1 MSERKNETSLL
12 TPLLDSYEKIG
23 AINHLDGSHLP
34 VRESVS
40 AILAILRELLFPG
53 FFELKTLTLNDLAG
67 VTEKKI
73 KDVQRLLTEEIRKSL
88 CYRSERPCG
97 KTESCKKQAQN
108 LTQDFLGEL
117 PALREILKKD
127 LQANFEGDPAAVSE
141 DEVLLSYPGF
151 QALSVFRLA
160 HFLYQKQV
168 PLIPRMMTEIAH
180 SETGID
186 IHPGAQIGHYFC
198 IDHGTG
204 IVIGET
210 AVIGQHVKLY
220 QGVTIGALSV
230 GKSAL
235 EEKRH
240 PTIEDQVTVYA
251 GTTILGGQTV
261 IGAHSIIGGNVW
273 LTASVP
279 PNSKI
284 YLSADRKQVQ
294 EPRSER

>member
-1 MSERKNETSLL
+1 MKNDPSLL
-12 TPLLDSYEKIG
+12 TPLLASYEKIG

-40 AILAILRELLFPG
+40 DILEILRELLFPG
-53 FFELKTLTLNDLAG
+53 FFEVKTLTLDKLSS
-67 VTEKKI
+67 VTEKKLG
-73 KDVQRLLTEEIRKSL
+73 DVQRLLTEEIRKSL
-88 CYRSERPCG
+88 CYRAETPCG
-97 KTESCKKQAQN
+97 ATESCKKQAQK
-108 LTQDFLGEL
+108 LTVDFLREL
-117 PALREILKKD
+117 PKLRETLKKD
-127 LQANFEGDPAAVSE
+127 LQANYEGDPAAISE

-160 HFLYQKQV
+160 HCLYQKQV
-168 PLIPRMMTEIAH
+168 PLLPRMMTEIAH

-210 AVIGQHVKLY
+210 AIIGEHVKLY

-230 GKSAL
+230 GKSAP

-240 PTIEDQVTVYA
+240 PTIENHVTIYA
-251 GTTILGGQTV
+251 RTTILGGQTV
-261 IGAHSIIGGNVW
+261 IGAQSIIGGNVW

-284 YLSADRKQVQ
+284 YLSADREQVH
-294 EPRSER
+294 EPRSKR